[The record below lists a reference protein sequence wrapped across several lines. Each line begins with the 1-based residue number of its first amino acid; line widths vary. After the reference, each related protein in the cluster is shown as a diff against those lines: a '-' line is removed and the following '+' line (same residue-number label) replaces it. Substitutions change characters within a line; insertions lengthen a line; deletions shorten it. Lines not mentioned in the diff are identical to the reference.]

1 MTTLEEIR
9 NKLALEFAYKNG
21 QGDVTPM
28 WLHKS
33 DLLESDEHA
42 FIKGF
47 EVGWF
52 LSQNYDWIDPIGWVN
67 KSTMEWVSNEQII
80 AIIKK
85 TF

>member
-47 EVGWF
+47 DACLELYRSGV
-52 LSQNYDWIDPIGWVN
+52 L
-67 KSTMEWVSNEQII
+67 EE
-80 AIIKK
+80 IIKNENTK
-85 TF
+85 P